1 MDNEALRRSA
11 ILLLSVGEEAASEV
25 LKHMGSREVQQIGA
39 AMANLKQVSHEEV
52 AKVLEDFRE
61 EADQFIAV
69 NLGTDDYVRAVLT
82 RALGAD
88 RAAGVIEDI
97 LDSEE
102 TTSGVDALNWLEPAT
117 VAELIRDEHPQII
130 ATILVHLERA
140 RAAEALA
147 LLPER
152 LRHDVVM
159 RIATFGG
166 VQPAAL
172 TELTDVLNEVF
183 SGQGTKRSRLGGVRT
198 AAEIVNMMSSQI
210 EESVISNLRERDP
223 DLAQRVIDEMF
234 VFENLADLEDRSIQ
248 LLLKEVENET
258 LLLALKGAT
267 EPLRA
272 RFLRNMSTR
281 AADLLREDLDAMG
294 PVRLSVVETE
304 QKKVLDVARRL
315 AESGQI
321 NLTSKDN
328 EQYV

>member
-1 MDNEALRRSA
+1 MDNEALRRCS

-25 LKHMGSREVQQIGA
+25 LKHMGSREVQLIGA
-39 AMANLKQVSHEEV
+39 SMAALKQVSHEEV
-52 AKVLEDFRE
+52 AKVLEDFRD

-88 RAAGVIEDI
+88 RAAGVLEDI
-97 LDSEE
+97 LDSGESA
-102 TTSGVDALNWLEPAT
+102 SGVDALNWLEPAT

-172 TELTDVLNEVF
+172 NELTEVLNEVF
-183 SGQGTKRSRLGGVRT
+183 SGHGTKRSRMGGVRT
-198 AAEIVNMMSSQI
+198 AAEIINMMASSI
-210 EESVISNLRERDP
+210 EETVMDSLRQRDP
-223 DLAQRVIDEMF
+223 DLAQRIIDEMF
-234 VFENLADLEDRSIQ
+234 VFENLGDLEDRSIQ

-258 LLLALKGAT
+258 LLLALKGAP
-267 EPLRA
+267 EVLRM
-272 RFLRNMSTR
+272 RFLRNMSSR

-304 QKKVLDVARRL
+304 QKRVLDIARRL
-315 AESGQI
+315 AEAGQI

-328 EQYV
+328 EAYV

>member
-52 AKVLEDFRE
+52 AKVLEDFRD

-223 DLAQRVIDEMF
+223 DLTQRVIDEMF

-267 EPLRA
+267 EPLRV

>member
-1 MDNEALRRSA
+1 MDNDALRRCA
-11 ILLLSVGEEAASEV
+11 ILLLSLGEEAASEV
-25 LKHMGSREVQQIGA
+25 LKHMNSREVQQVGSM
-39 AMANLKQVSHEEV
+39 MANLKQVSHEEV

-69 NLGTDDYVRAVLT
+69 NLGTDDYVRSVLT

-88 RAAGVIEDI
+88 RAASVIEDI
-97 LDSEE
+97 LDQEQSG
-102 TTSGVDALNWLEPAT
+102 SGVDALNWLDAGT

-147 LLPER
+147 MLPER

-172 TELTDVLNEVF
+172 TELTDTLNELF
-183 SGQGTKRSRLGGVRT
+183 SGEGTKRSRLGGVRT
-198 AAEIVNMMSSQI
+198 AAEIINMMSTSQ
-210 EESVISNLRERDP
+210 EETVIDNLRERDA
-223 DLAQRVIDEMF
+223 DLAQRIVDEMF

-258 LLLALKGAT
+258 LLLSLKGAP
-267 EPLRA
+267 EAMRM

-281 AADLLREDLDAMG
+281 AADMLREDLDAMG
-294 PVRLSVVETE
+294 PVRLSVVEAE
-304 QKKVLDVARRL
+304 QKKMLVVARRL
-315 AESGQI
+315 AEAGQI
-321 NLTSKDN
+321 NLTSKDD
-328 EQYV
+328 EAYV

>member
-52 AKVLEDFRE
+52 AKVLEDFRD